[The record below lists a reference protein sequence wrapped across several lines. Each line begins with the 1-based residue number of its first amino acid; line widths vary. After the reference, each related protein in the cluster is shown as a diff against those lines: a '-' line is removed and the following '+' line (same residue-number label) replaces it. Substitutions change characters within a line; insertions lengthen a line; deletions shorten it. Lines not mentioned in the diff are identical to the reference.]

1 MTTANATQDRNEL
14 GFKTFENIL
23 REMKGNDPAYATA
36 AETLRAANTGQAITQ
51 EAIDAA
57 FIGFPGL
64 SNVFP
69 NLVTNEILA
78 EMPTR
83 NLFEFVAYDDE
94 LYLDL
99 LTLFAN
105 MDRARAGEEYDKPAV
120 AAALRRSPAWASR
133 FGGEFA

>member
-14 GFKTFENIL
+14 GFETFENLL

-36 AETLRAANTGQAITQ
+36 VETLRAANTGQAITQ

-83 NLFEFVAYDDE
+83 NLFEFVAYNDD
-94 LYLDL
+94 LYFDL

-120 AAALRRSPAWASR
+120 TAALQRSPAWASR